1 MLQAKLLRVIQEQK
15 LKPVG
20 GNEEITVDVRIV
32 AATHRNLEEMVR
44 KGTFREDLYFRIN
57 VLAIA
62 LPPLRE
68 RPEDI
73 PLLVEHFLRK
83 YELHTR
89 VAAPRCTQAAMAALM
104 AHAWPGN
111 VRELE
116 NVIERAVQLSPE
128 GMITPESLAPSIR
141 PPTAGGSGDLP
152 TLDEM
157 VERYVAQV
165 LRQTGGN
172 RTVAAKI
179 LGISRRTLQR
189 MEERRREAQ
198 NRA

>member
-1 MLQAKLLRVIQEQK
+1 
-15 LKPVG
+15 
-20 GNEEITVDVRIV
+20 
-32 AATHRNLEEMVR
+32 
-44 KGTFREDLYFRIN
+44 FREDLYFRIN
-57 VLAIA
+57 VLTIP

-83 YELHTR
+83 YEMHTR
-89 VAAPRCTQAAMAALM
+89 VAAPRCTPAAMAALM
-104 AHAWPGN
+104 AHSWPGN

-128 GMITPESLAPSIR
+128 GMITPESLAPSLR
-141 PPTAGGSGDLP
+141 PPAPGGSGNLP
-152 TLDEM
+152 TLEEM
-157 VERYVAQV
+157 TERYVAQV

-172 RTVAAKI
+172 RTVAARI

-189 MEERRREAQ
+189 MEERRREAK

>member
-1 MLQAKLLRVIQEQK
+1 
-15 LKPVG
+15 
-20 GNEEITVDVRIV
+20 
-32 AATHRNLEEMVR
+32 
-44 KGTFREDLYFRIN
+44 
-57 VLAIA
+57 
-62 LPPLRE
+62 
-68 RPEDI
+68 
-73 PLLVEHFLRK
+73 
-83 YELHTR
+83 
-89 VAAPRCTQAAMAALM
+89 MAALM
-104 AHAWPGN
+104 AQPWPGN

-141 PPTAGGSGDLP
+141 PPAASGSSELP

-165 LRQTGGN
+165 LRQTAGN
-172 RTVAAKI
+172 RTLAAKI

-189 MEERRREAQ
+189 MEERRRETK